1 MNWIRQHLRPF
12 TLAALLI
19 VAASSLLLYSEP
31 AQRTAGYD
39 TAPPRVALVQ
49 IASQQALDDGAN
61 GIVERLAERG
71 FVDGRTMNL
80 TRFNAQG
87 DLPTANDI
95 ARRVTD
101 GSFDLIITVSTAAAQ
116 TVANANRQARI
127 RHVFGIMTDPFSAGL
142 GINRED
148 PLDHPPYLSGY
159 GSLVS
164 TAEAIKLARRLNPS
178 MKRLGLLWHTAEANS
193 LVYAEAARAACA
205 DLGIELLEAN
215 ADTGSAVA
223 ETAASLISR
232 GVDAVIVTGDVVV
245 LSAIDALINT
255 ATKGNVPVFTLIPPN
270 VDKGAIF
277 DLGANYPAI
286 GREIGNLAA
295 DVLEGRDLA
304 GVPVE
309 NRAPPSFMLNL
320 QALQRFAPAWQ
331 VTADLASTADVL
343 IDETGVRRNL
353 NGNQD

>member
-1 MNWIRQHLRPF
+1 MNWVMQHLRPF
-12 TLAALLI
+12 ALAAILI
-19 VAASSLLLYSEP
+19 VAASGLLLYSEP
-31 AQRTAGYD
+31 SQRLGGGGEAL
-39 TAPPRVALVQ
+39 PRVALVQ
-49 IASQQALDDGAN
+49 IASQQALDDGAS
-61 GIVERLAERG
+61 GIVARLAERG
-71 FVDGRTMNL
+71 FVDGRTMAL

-101 GSFDLIITVSTAAAQ
+101 GSFDLIVTVSTASAQ

-127 RHVFGIMTDPFSAGL
+127 AHVFGIMTDPFSAGL
-142 GINRED
+142 GINRDD
-148 PLDHPPYLSGY
+148 PLDHPPYMSGY

-164 TAEAIKLARRLNPS
+164 TAEGILMARRMNPG

-193 LVYAEAARAACA
+193 LVYAEAARLACA

-215 ADTGSAVA
+215 ADTSSAVA

-245 LSAIDALINT
+245 LSAIDALIKT
-255 ATKGNVPVFTLIPPN
+255 AGKDNVPVFTLIPPN
-270 VDKGAIF
+270 IDKGAIF
-277 DLGANYPAI
+277 DLGANYLAI

-295 DVLEGRDLA
+295 DVLDGRDLA
-304 GVPVE
+304 TVPVE

-320 QALQRFAPAWQ
+320 QAIDRFAPEWQ
-331 VTADLASTADVL
+331 VPDDLLESADVL
-343 IDETGVRRNL
+343 IDQQGVRRVR
-353 NGNQD
+353 DAARD